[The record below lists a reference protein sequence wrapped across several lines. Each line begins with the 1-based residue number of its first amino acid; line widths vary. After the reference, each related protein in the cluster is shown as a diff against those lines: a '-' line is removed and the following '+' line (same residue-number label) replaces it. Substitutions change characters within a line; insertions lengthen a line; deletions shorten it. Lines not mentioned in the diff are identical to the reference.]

1 MPDFNH
7 KVKMIKKVNQSTKR
21 QINEKVNCLRE
32 ISVEQILEENEQRFI
47 RMQIFL
53 IYIITLDN
61 NIIVF

>member
-1 MPDFNH
+1 
-7 KVKMIKKVNQSTKR
+7 MIKKVNQSTKR